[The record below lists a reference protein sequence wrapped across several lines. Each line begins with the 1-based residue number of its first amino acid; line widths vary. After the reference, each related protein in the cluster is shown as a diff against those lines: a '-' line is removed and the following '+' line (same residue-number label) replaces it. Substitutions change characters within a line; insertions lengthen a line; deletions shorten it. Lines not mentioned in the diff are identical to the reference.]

1 MTILVTGSSGFIGTN
16 LLNYLLIKRKK
27 FVGIDKKQSKYFKGK
42 NIFKFDLNNFKKL
55 EKIFMSRKIK
65 YVVHLA
71 AIPGFVSC
79 HNDPLSAF
87 KNNVDVTNNLL
98 FLSQKYRVKRIII
111 ASSMGVDNF
120 YTKPGF
126 YSLTKI
132 ISEKLALTYNYN
144 FKNFIQIAKIS
155 NVFGCYSTHKSSV
168 IHSFIKKIIKGKKLE
183 IHNTGKQNR
192 DFIFVQ
198 DVCKSLF
205 SSLFSN
211 KSNMNIFIRTNSY
224 NSILEIKKILN
235 KISKKNNKAKFY
247 KTPKG
252 YDDVIYK
259 RKKAKNRDYL
269 YKNLKKTYN
278 WYLENY
284 S

>member
-16 LLNYLLIKRKK
+16 FLNYLSTKRKN
-27 FVGIDKKQSKYFKGK
+27 FVGIDKKKSRYLKGK

-55 EKIFMSRKIK
+55 EKIFKSRKIK

-71 AIPGFVSC
+71 AISGFVNC

-98 FLSQKYRVKRIII
+98 FLSQKYSIKKIII

-132 ISEKLALTYNYN
+132 ISEKLAFTYNYN
-144 FKNFIQIAKIS
+144 FKKFIQIAKIS
-155 NVFGCYSTHKSSV
+155 NVFGYYSTHKSSV

-198 DVCKSLF
+198 DVCRSLF
-205 SSLFSN
+205 SSLFS
-211 KSNMNIFIRTNSY
+211 KRSNVNIYIRTKSY
-224 NSILEIKKILN
+224 NSILDIKNILN
-235 KISKKNNKAKFY
+235 KISKKNNKVKFY

-252 YDDVIYK
+252 YDDIIYK
-259 RKKAKNRDYL
+259 RKKAKNKNYL
-269 YKNLKKTYN
+269 YKNLEKTYN

-284 S
+284 L

>member
-16 LLNYLLIKRKK
+16 FLNYLLAKRKN
-27 FVGIDKKQSKYFKGK
+27 FVGIDKKKNKHFNGK
-42 NIFKFDLNNFKKL
+42 NILKFDLNNLKKL
-55 EKIFMSRKIK
+55 ESIFKLKRIK

-71 AIPGFVSC
+71 AIPGFVKC
-79 HNDPLSAF
+79 HNNPLLAF

-98 FLSQKYRVKRIII
+98 FLSQKYRIRKIII

-132 ISEKLALTYNYN
+132 ISEKLALTYNHN
-144 FKNFIQIAKIS
+144 FKKFTQVARIS
-155 NVFGCYSTHKSSV
+155 NVFGCYSIHKSSV
-168 IHSFIKKIIKGKKLE
+168 IHSFIKKIIKGEKLE

-205 SSLFSN
+205 SSLLSK
-211 KSNMNIFIRTNSY
+211 KSNLNIYIRTNSY
-224 NSILEIKKILN
+224 NSILEIKDILN
-235 KISKKNNKAKFY
+235 KISQKKNEAKFF

-252 YDDVIYK
+252 YDDVVYK
-259 RKKAKNRDYL
+259 RKKAKNKNYL
-269 YKNLKKTYN
+269 YKNLKKTYD
-278 WYLENY
+278 WYLKNY
-284 S
+284 L